1 LIFAKTFVNEGK
13 IACKLQEAIT
23 FSFWIVKMGPNG
35 PNGLLRAVSPRGGW
49 VGRRKD
55 VKYLNE
61 TAARSL
67 IPKACAAQ

>member
-1 LIFAKTFVNEGK
+1 MDAAHCAASIPHTQRA
-13 IACKLQEAIT
+13 
-23 FSFWIVKMGPNG
+23 
-35 PNGLLRAVSPRGGW
+35 PNGLKSQNRAILRGVSPRGGW

-67 IPKACAAQ
+67 IPKAYTAQ